1 LIHFYKRNMSEK
13 VNTGNPLEQFVLL
26 AKNAKGAAA
35 LELVKQALEAPG
47 VFVFGELL
55 DMPNIQDLENTPN
68 APYFRLLT
76 LFAYGTYRQYS
87 EHKAD
92 YPDLSPAMQKK
103 LRLLTVV
110 SLATETKLIAY
121 SRLQEELDM
130 GNVRD
135 LEDLVIEGASAGVV
149 LGKLD
154 QKNSHFE
161 VDYFIGRDI
170 RKVDVGDIVNV
181 LGNWCDTCDSILLN
195 IENQV
200 DRLNKEKQKHTEHKA
215 GLEQKISEVKAQIKN
230 QPGGD
235 CEDPDSR
242 METERSDRRD
252 KKSTKG
258 KGLRGSSKG
267 SFWQK

>member
-1 LIHFYKRNMSEK
+1 MSEK

-35 LELVKQALEAPG
+35 VELVKQVLEAPG

-55 DMPNIQDLENTPN
+55 DSPNIQDLDNTPN
-68 APYFRLLT
+68 APYFRLLN
-76 LFAYGTYRQYS
+76 LFAYGTYKKFI
-87 EHKAD
+87 ENKTD
-92 YPDLSPAMQKK
+92 YPELSAAMQKK

-110 SLATETKLIAY
+110 SLATETKLIPY
-121 SRLQEELDM
+121 TRLQEELDLE
-130 GNVRD
+130 NVRD

-161 VDYFIGRDI
+161 VDFFIGRDL
-170 RKVDVGDIVNV
+170 RKVDVGNIVNV
-181 LGNWCDTCDSILLN
+181 LGSWTDTCDSILLN

-200 DRLNKEKQKHTEHKA
+200 DRLNKEKQKQKDHKF
-215 GLEQKISEVKAQIKN
+215 GLEAKINEVKAQIKN

-267 SFWQK
+267 SFWQSK

>member
-1 LIHFYKRNMSEK
+1 MGEK

-55 DMPNIQDLENTPN
+55 DMPNIQSLEDTPN
-68 APYFRLLT
+68 APYLRLLT

-87 EHKAD
+87 ENKGD
-92 YPDLSPAMQKK
+92 YPDLTPAMKKK

-110 SLATETKLIAY
+110 SLATESKLIPY

-130 GNVRD
+130 GSVRD
-135 LEDLVIEGASAGVV
+135 LEDLVIEGASAGIV

-170 RKVDVGDIVNV
+170 KKVDVGNIVNV
-181 LGNWCDTCDSILLN
+181 LANWCDTCDSILLN

-200 DRLNKEKQKHTEHKA
+200 EKLNKEKQKHTEHKA
-215 GLEQKISEVKAQIKN
+215 NLEQKISEVKAQIKN
-230 QPGGD
+230 QPGGE

-252 KKSTKG
+252 KKSAKG

>member
-1 LIHFYKRNMSEK
+1 MADKSS
-13 VNTGNPLEQFVLL
+13 TGNPLEQFVLL
-26 AKNAKGAAA
+26 AKTAKGHAAVG
-35 LELVKQALEAPG
+35 LVKQALEAPG
-47 VFVFGELL
+47 VYVFGELL
-55 DMPNIQDLENTPN
+55 DMPNILDLETTPHV
-68 APYFRLLT
+68 PYLRLLT

-87 EHKAD
+87 ENKAD
-92 YPDLSPAMQKK
+92 YPELTDIMQRK

-110 SLATETKLIAY
+110 SLATESKLIAY
-121 SRLQEELDM
+121 ERLQEELEM
-130 GNVRD
+130 ENVRD
-135 LEDLVIEGASAGVV
+135 LEDLVIQGASAGVV
-149 LGKLD
+149 FGKLD
-154 QKNSHFE
+154 QKNKHFE
-161 VDYFIGRDI
+161 VDSFIGRDLKKEDI
-170 RKVDVGDIVNV
+170 GDIVNV
-181 LGNWCDTCDSILLN
+181 LGSWCDTCDSILLN

-200 DRLNKEKQKHTEHKA
+200 DKLNSEKKNHVSHKVQ
-215 GLEQKISEVKAQIKN
+215 LETKIAEVKSQLKS